1 MAKTPQL
8 TEAQLDEY
16 FQIAIP
22 AEEQRLARAN
32 VDIAH
37 WRKRKPGGAPGWGY
51 YDTAAGIR
59 KGLQNAKRE
68 RLEAQRNLKK
78 LRAGIPLF
86 VLQE

>member
-16 FQIAIP
+16 FRVAIP
-22 AEEQRLARAN
+22 AEQQRLARAEL
-32 VDIAH
+32 DIAH
-37 WRKRKPGGAPGWGY
+37 WRKRRPGGASGWGY
-51 YDTAAGIR
+51 YDTAAAIR

-68 RLEAQRNLKK
+68 RLEAARNLKK

-86 VLQE
+86 VLKE